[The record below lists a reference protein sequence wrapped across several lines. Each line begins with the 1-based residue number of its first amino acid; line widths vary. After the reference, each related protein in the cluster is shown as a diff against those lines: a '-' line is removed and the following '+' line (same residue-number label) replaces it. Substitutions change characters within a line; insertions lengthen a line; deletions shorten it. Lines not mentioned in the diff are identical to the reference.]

1 MQLRDYVAILR
12 KSWWLLALTAIVTA
26 ASAFVFAKLQQP
38 IYRSSVVV
46 EVTGRLDYGTSLA
59 IERQLRQLANRL
71 RTADLASEV
80 DQRYQLDLGSE
91 RLLDK
96 IHTQAFPD
104 TITIQID
111 VDDTDP
117 TRARQIARGFGEV
130 FVERELAS
138 QDGLPQQERRVARL
152 LDEPKPPRLHWPQ
165 TRVFVLSGLMLG
177 LVLGLILAFAR
188 DYLDDSLPTPEDVD
202 RYLGLTTLA
211 AIPHVSA
218 GTWPT
223 ASSTPSEGMARPAVR
238 PAPAG
243 GGPTAAATRAR
254 TAPAEEPSEP
264 GVRRLGRRMPRRERG
279 GRLRRGR

>member
-1 MQLRDYVAILR
+1 VQLRDYVAILR

-165 TRVFVLSGLMLG
+165 TRVFVLSGLIACA
-177 LVLGLILAFAR
+177 VILLEYPSLKLALLMALAIWCFAR
-188 DYLDDSLPTPEDVD
+188 AYYFAFYVIQHYVD
-202 RYLGLTTLA
+202 PGYRYAGLFSFLRYL
-211 AIPHVSA
+211 VS
-218 GTWPT
+218 
-223 ASSTPSEGMARPAVR
+223 
-238 PAPAG
+238 
-243 GGPTAAATRAR
+243 
-254 TAPAEEPSEP
+254 
-264 GVRRLGRRMPRRERG
+264 GRRG
-279 GRLRRGR
+279 S